1 MEHHSHTG
9 THTEH
14 YKKGHRLT
22 FFERFIK
29 NLKKETHSF
38 FSLLSTIFIFV
49 LLSFLGI
56 LFYLVEFFKN
66 TVKPALIEAAIMSV
80 SKPKEFFTKV
90 LIFFGVFL
98 VLTGYIMGVTII

>member
-9 THTEH
+9 THAEH
-14 YKKGHRLT
+14 HKKGHHVT

-29 NLKKETHSF
+29 NLKKETRAFFSF
-38 FSLLSTIFIFV
+38 FFTVLVFVSISL
-49 LLSFLGI
+49 LGI
-56 LFYLVEFFKN
+56 LFYLVDFFKD